1 MIIVFYLEALL
12 SKSSFSWK
20 NKTIVNYPNII
31 TIVIIIT
38 HLFIDTKFKLSPIK
52 TSIYNNLFLC
62 RANWGQIYIIP
73 PIETTNTLNLV
84 TIIKKSDDANK
95 RNCQNINSNTVIH
108 VDHQKILL
116 QRVPISYTYL
126 LRSLQRWFM
135 RFWFENFEWI
145 YLFYFIWYHIPNFW
159 SHKRKTF
166 GANAVH
172 LTLIKSIVILHSA
185 RFCRFKNMKHCRI
198 DIIVYLKSL
207 KSYQHLWASV
217 IYWNSII
224 FLQ

>member
-1 MIIVFYLEALL
+1 MEL
-12 SKSSFSWK
+12 
-20 NKTIVNYPNII
+20 P
-31 TIVIIIT
+31 
-38 HLFIDTKFKLSPIK
+38 
-52 TSIYNNLFLC
+52 
-62 RANWGQIYIIP
+62 
-73 PIETTNTLNLV
+73 
-84 TIIKKSDDANK
+84 
-95 RNCQNINSNTVIH
+95 NINSNTVIH
-108 VDHQKILL
+108 IDPQKILL

-145 YLFYFIWYHIPNFW
+145 YLFYFIWYHISNFW
-159 SHKRKTF
+159 CHKRKSF

-172 LTLIKSIVILHSA
+172 LTLIKSIVILQSA
-185 RFCRFKNMKHCRI
+185 RSCTFKNMKHCRI

-207 KSYQHLWASV
+207 KSYQHLRASV